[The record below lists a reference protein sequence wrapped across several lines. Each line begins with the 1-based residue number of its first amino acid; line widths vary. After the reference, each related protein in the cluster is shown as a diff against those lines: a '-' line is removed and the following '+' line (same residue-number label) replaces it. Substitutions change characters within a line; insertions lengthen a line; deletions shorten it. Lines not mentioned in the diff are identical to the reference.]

1 MSHGERANRF
11 DCYVVAGQCVTRE
24 VSGAPTLGEMSGA
37 ATPTAVEAPPLD
49 DRDVEPRTPMKRL
62 GSTRKLAA
70 FNSEPIFGGQWQSY
84 MAIWRILREV
94 DIPLD
99 GGSP

>member
-1 MSHGERANRF
+1 M
-11 DCYVVAGQCVTRE
+11 TRE
-24 VSGAPTLGEMSGA
+24 ASGGAHTLGMSGA

-70 FNSEPIFGGQWQSY
+70 FNSE
-84 MAIWRILREV
+84 
-94 DIPLD
+94 
-99 GGSP
+99 